1 VRADGDVG
9 GEGRHCGLDSVLD
22 ESGIEGEEKKDE
34 REGWVGRRVTTKN
47 GPLCQWGELVGTTL
61 SSPRAP

>member
-1 VRADGDVG
+1 
-9 GEGRHCGLDSVLD
+9 VLD
-22 ESGIEGEEKKDE
+22 ESGIEGELEKKDE

-47 GPLCQWGELVGTTL
+47 GKPRDLYANWGELVGTTL